1 MSSKNTNSDRGN
13 WLGGVA
19 SSLTACVALVC
30 AQPALAGRAC
40 EGQPL
45 KLSAVTNG
53 LALAERTVKQLDAS
67 GAKVAVLA
75 RSGQNLREYGLR
87 YSHLGLAYKDGD
99 VWRVLHKLN
108 QCGTDKASVY
118 REGLGDFFL
127 DTPFEYVAGIVPLS
141 ADAQQKL
148 LPLLKNPAPV
158 AGLHTRSYSMVA
170 YPWAQSYQQSNQW
183 AIETMAV
190 AMGAEQISRE
200 SAQDWLKDHDYQP
213 TELHLSTLTRLGAR
227 MTAANVSFD
236 DHPNYLRFTGRI
248 RTVTVDSVFAWL
260 QRTGLGGAEWVVR

>member
-1 MSSKNTNSDRGN
+1 MLAMYVKRSG
-13 WLGGVA
+13 
-19 SSLTACVALVC
+19 LVC
-30 AQPALAGRAC
+30 LSAVTVSLMLAGAQPVWAGRSC
-40 EGQPL
+40 ENQPL
-45 KLSAVTNG
+45 KLSAVTKG
-53 LALAERTVKQLDAS
+53 LALAERTAKQLDAS

-75 RSGQNLREYGLR
+75 RAGQNLREYGLR

-127 DTPFEYVAGIVPLS
+127 DTPFEYVAGIVSLS
-141 ADAQQKL
+141 PDAQQKL
-148 LPLLKNPAPV
+148 WPLLKNPAPV
-158 AGLHTRSYSMVA
+158 AGIHARSYSMVA
-170 YPWAQSYQQSNQW
+170 YPWAQTYQQSNQW

-190 AMGAEQISRE
+190 ALGAEQVSRE
-200 SAQDWLKDHDYQP
+200 SAQEWLKAHDYQP

-260 QRTGLGGAEWVVR
+260 QREGLGGTEWVVR